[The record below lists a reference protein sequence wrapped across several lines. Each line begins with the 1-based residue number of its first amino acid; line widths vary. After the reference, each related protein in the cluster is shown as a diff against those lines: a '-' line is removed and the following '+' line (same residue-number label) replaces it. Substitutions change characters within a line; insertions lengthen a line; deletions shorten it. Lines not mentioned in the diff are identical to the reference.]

1 MNELHLLWIVFMRKL
16 PFGMLDVCI
25 YIFIYAFL
33 YTAIEVQFA
42 KISACAVGGSWLRF
56 NVYFSKLFA
65 LQ

>member
-1 MNELHLLWIVFMRKL
+1 MDCFHAKIAFWDVRC
-16 PFGMLDVCI
+16 VCI

-33 YTAIEVQFA
+33 CTAIEVQFA
-42 KISACAVGGSWLRF
+42 KISACAVGGSWLLF